1 MKWSRMAAVPACLS
15 VVLAACESQDH
26 TSRVPTAAP
35 QAAARTEK
43 MTPEQLRRIAGVDRL
58 PAPADVG
65 AMQAS
70 MRRHWPTDPQ
80 AVGASATVDVS
91 VDATGRVTAVTPAP
105 TGARGASSARMILE
119 ERDGSQRVREVRRAA
134 SALPAAQAVLRDV
147 QFAPALRDGR
157 PVAHTFRM
165 TISFTPDAL
174 EAQ

>member
-1 MKWSRMAAVPACLS
+1 MRCSRIAGVSVCLS
-15 VVLAACESQDH
+15 VVLAACESQDRA
-26 TSRVPTAAP
+26 SRVPTAAP
-35 QAAARTEK
+35 QTAARTEK

-58 PAPADVG
+58 PTPANQA

-70 MRRHWPTDPQ
+70 IRRHWPSDPQ

-105 TGARGASSARMILE
+105 TGARGAASARMILE
-119 ERDGSQRVREVRRAA
+119 EPDGTQRVQEIRRAA
-134 SALPAAQAVLRDV
+134 SAVPAAQAVLRDV
-147 QFAPALRDGR
+147 QFAPALRDGQ